1 MNPQSV
7 KFPPII
13 IFSTCIQQFSL
24 YLALKKNCILLQ
36 GRQLSMAENLFK
48 EIMKISDDL
57 WFFNV
62 HKSDFFFLSLAIF
75 IYGVLLKII
84 IHTSNIYLFLILVLV
99 FMQLLRISRF
109 ITDLHDIKSQIYI
122 YIHFNSWKL
131 IHTNGCVSVIVKVII
146 YLTFVENGCIL

>member
-13 IFSTCIQQFSL
+13 IFPTCIQQFSL

-75 IYGVLLKII
+75 IYGVSLTII

-99 FMQLLRISRF
+99 FMQSLRISRF
-109 ITDLHDIKSQIYI
+109 ITDLHELNSQIYI

-131 IHTNGCVSVIVKVII
+131 IHTNGCVSVIV
-146 YLTFVENGCIL
+146 